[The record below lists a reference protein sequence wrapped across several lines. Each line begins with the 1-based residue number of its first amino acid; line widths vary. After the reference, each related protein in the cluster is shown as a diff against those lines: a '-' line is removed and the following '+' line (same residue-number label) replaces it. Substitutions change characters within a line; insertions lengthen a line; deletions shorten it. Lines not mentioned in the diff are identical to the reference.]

1 MTTTR
6 KKAYLTIDDSPS
18 SSFIE
23 KLNYLESKK
32 IPAVFFCIGQLM
44 EKRPVMMIDSIQRG
58 VQIANHSYSHPAFS
72 KISLEQAKYEIEK
85 TDEII
90 QNLHL
95 RAGEEWKQK
104 WFRFPYGDKGDLK
117 NGEVFN
123 FKKQSHQ
130 ERKDFIQKI
139 LLELEYTQPEW
150 HEVTYEYM
158 RKAQLFDELDW
169 HWTFDLMEWATF
181 EYKPTFGLKNLHK
194 LIQRLN
200 QKQPKDCRGDLGNE
214 PRWLNS
220 SSAEIILLHD
230 HEETT
235 PIFNAL
241 VDKMLEYPLEFVR
254 LNAELRRE
262 DAEIR

>member
-23 KLNYLESKK
+23 KINYLEQKK
-32 IPAVFFCIGQLM
+32 IPAIFFCIGQLM
-44 EKRPVMMIDSIQRG
+44 EKRPEMMIESIQRG
-58 VQIANHSYSHPAFS
+58 CQIANHSYSHPAFS
-72 KISLEQAKYEIEK
+72 KITLEQAKYEIEK

-90 QNLHL
+90 KTLFL
-95 RAGEEWKQK
+95 KAGVEWKQK

-123 FKKQSHQ
+123 YKKQPDLK
-130 ERKDFIQKI
+130 RKDFIQKV
-139 LLELEYTQPEW
+139 LSDLDYTQPQW
-150 HEVTYEYM
+150 KDVTYDYM
-158 RKAQLFDELDW
+158 RKAKLFEELDW
-169 HWTFDLMEWATF
+169 HWTFDIMEWATF
-181 EYKPTFGLKNLHK
+181 EYKPTFRLKNLHK
-194 LIQRLN
+194 LFQRLDR
-200 QKQPKDCRGDLGNE
+200 KQPKDCRGDLGKE

-220 SSAEIILLHD
+220 PSAEIILLHD

-241 VDKMLEYPLEFVR
+241 VDKMLEYPLDFVR
-254 LNAELRRE
+254 QEN
-262 DAEIR
+262 